1 MLAECKVQLLKR
13 LGRPLEIGTVQAAP
27 PPLGATVVQDSS
39 DDQASR
45 EGGNQQ

>member
-1 MLAECKVQLLKR
+1 MQDA
-13 LGRPLEIGTVQAAP
+13 PL
-27 PPLGATVVQDSS
+27 PLGATVVQDSR